1 MGTGIKCKMG
11 YQTMGTGIKWKIG
24 KSNDGDRDKKARNKK
39 GKIKKTVPIKNI
51 KTDTFNVYRYF
62 IY

>member
-1 MGTGIKCKMG
+1 
-11 YQTMGTGIKWKIG
+11 MGTGIKWKIG
-24 KSNDGDRDKKARNKK
+24 KSNDGDRDKKARKKK
-39 GKIKKTVPIKNI
+39 GKQKTVPIKNI

>member
-1 MGTGIKCKMG
+1 
-11 YQTMGTGIKWKIG
+11 MGTGIKWKIG

>member
-1 MGTGIKCKMG
+1 MGTGIKNR
-11 YQTMGTGIKWKIG
+11 GIK
-24 KSNDGDRDKKARNKK
+24 KKKK
-39 GKIKKTVPIKNI
+39 KKTVPIKNI

>member
-1 MGTGIKCKMG
+1 MGTGIKCK
-11 YQTMGTGIKWKIG
+11 KWI
-24 KSNDGDRDKKARNKK
+24 SNDGDRDKKSGIKNRGIKKENKK
-39 GKIKKTVPIKNI
+39 QKTVPIKNI

>member
-1 MGTGIKCKMG
+1 MGTGIKNR
-11 YQTMGTGIKWKIG
+11 GIKK
-24 KSNDGDRDKKARNKK
+24 R
-39 GKIKKTVPIKNI
+39 KKTVPIKNI

>member
-1 MGTGIKCKMG
+1 MVFSNDGDRDKMKNGI
-11 YQTMGTGIKWKIG
+11 
-24 KSNDGDRDKKARNKK
+24 SNDGDRDKKSRNKK

>member
-1 MGTGIKCKMG
+1 
-11 YQTMGTGIKWKIG
+11 MGTGIKWKIG
-24 KSNDGDRDKKARNKK
+24 KSNDGDRDKKSRNKK